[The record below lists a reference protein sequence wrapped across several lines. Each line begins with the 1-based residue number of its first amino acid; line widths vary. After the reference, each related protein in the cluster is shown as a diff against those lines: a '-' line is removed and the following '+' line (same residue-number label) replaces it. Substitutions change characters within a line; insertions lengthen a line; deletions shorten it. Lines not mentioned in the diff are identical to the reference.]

1 MVDFSG
7 AHLDPTFI
15 AGLSQINPSVGS
27 HLADAAKMQLLQQE
41 QGRHQQQ
48 QQYKQMQDQRQM
60 ELQQMLPDI
69 LSRIDPNNPAQAFG
83 EFARLG
89 FTPQEASVI
98 LKSIT
103 PDINESVL
111 FNPVTGEREVVRKQG
126 GQIVSGRNGPT
137 GMQGQTSQGI
147 QDFNPGEFG
156 EQSNVQPYEN
166 PKLAQERM
174 GREAKES
181 EEDNAEL
188 NSISEAKNAL
198 KDMRKDL
205 KKIKY
210 TGPGAETA
218 YQYAPLANAISGAV
232 GGPEDIGGTAAAED
246 FSAKSFD
253 LIAPK
258 IQQMK
263 GALSDK
269 DVQFLMKQIPS
280 LGKSKAGNESILKSL
295 EAQFNRAEKMISAK
309 KAYRKKF
316 GTTEGFQE
324 RWKGFVD
331 SNPLT
336 GGE

>member
-1 MVDFSG
+1 MADFNQIMSNP
-7 AHLDPTFI
+7 AFI
-15 AGLSQINPSVGS
+15 AGLNMIGGAGGTSVGN
-27 HLADAAKMQLLQQE
+27 HLANAAQLQLLQQE

-60 ELQQMLPDI
+60 ELQQALPEI
-69 LSRIDPNNPAQAFG
+69 LSRIDPNNPQQAFG

-126 GQIVSGRNGPT
+126 GRIVGGGGSGLGNPI
-137 GMQGQTSQGI
+137 QGQAAQGFAE
-147 QDFNPGEFG
+147 FNPGEIG
-156 EQSNVQPYEN
+156 GQANVQPYEN

-181 EEDNAEL
+181 EEDSAEL
-188 NSISEAKNAL
+188 NSISEAKSAL
-198 KDMRKDL
+198 KGMRKDL
-205 KKIKY
+205 KKIAY

-218 YQYAPLANAISGAV
+218 YKYAPLATSVIGDV
-232 GGPEDIGGTAAAED
+232 GGTAAAED

-269 DVQFLMKQIPS
+269 DVQFLLKQIPS

-295 EAQFNRAEKMISAK
+295 EAQFSRAEKMITAK

-331 SNPLT
+331 ANPLT

>member
-1 MVDFSG
+1 MADFNQLSSNP
-7 AHLDPTFI
+7 AFI
-15 AGLSQINPSVGS
+15 AGLNMIGGAGGTNVGN
-27 HLADAAKMQLLQQE
+27 HLADAAKLQLLQQE

-48 QQYKQMQDQRQM
+48 QQYKQQQDQRQI
-60 ELQQMLPDI
+60 ELQQALPEI
-69 LSRIDPNNPAQAFG
+69 LSRIDPSNPQQAFG

-126 GQIVSGRNGPT
+126 GQIVGGRNGPG
-137 GMQGQTSQGI
+137 GMQGQAPQGSPP
-147 QDFNPGEFG
+147 FNPGEIG
-156 EQSNVQPYEN
+156 EQPNVQPYEN

-188 NSISEAKNAL
+188 NSISEAKSAL
-198 KDMRKDL
+198 KGMRKDL
-205 KKIKY
+205 KKIAY
-210 TGPGAETA
+210 TGPGSETA
-218 YQYAPLANAISGAV
+218 YQYAPLASAV
-232 GGPEDIGGTAAAED
+232 FGDIGGTSAAED

-269 DVQFLMKQIPS
+269 DVQFLLKQIPS

-295 EAQFNRAEKMISAK
+295 EAQFNRAEEMITAK
-309 KAYRKKF
+309 KSYRKKF

-331 SNPLT
+331 ANPLT
-336 GGE
+336 GEE